1 MGRSTYADGRWLR
14 RNSGGNIMFRPD
26 RSGRRWRRF
35 VILAMTGLLLWQSSI
50 QAKAAETIQDPKA
63 WADNIIRIITTRNAD
78 DILNTLGAATS
89 AEKKANLKVEL
100 GQLWELLPTAGDIV
114 STDLIAQREWGK
126 SLVMYWYY
134 LDFENKVL
142 VVSLRFRKRGNGW
155 EVNQFNF
162 TNDMDDAKLP

>member
-1 MGRSTYADGRWLR
+1 
-14 RNSGGNIMFRPD
+14 
-26 RSGRRWRRF
+26 
-35 VILAMTGLLLWQSSI
+35 
-50 QAKAAETIQDPKA
+50 
-63 WADNIIRIITTRNAD
+63 
-78 DILNTLGAATS
+78 
-89 AEKKANLKVEL
+89 
-100 GQLWELLPTAGDIV
+100 V

-142 VVSLRFRKRGNGW
+142 VVSLRFRKRGTGW